1 MNNQFVKGM
10 RHGIPIL
17 LGYLSVSFGFGIL
30 AVDNGI
36 SPLAATVI
44 SGTNLTSAGQTSAVI
59 TIGAGGTMLSVVLQL
74 IITQFIINLRY
85 SLMAISLSQKLH
97 PSFTTPH
104 RLMAGFGITDEIFAV
119 AYAQPTPVT
128 PSYMY
133 GLMAVSWVGWVTGT
147 LLGAVAGQ
155 LLPEAVSE
163 AMGILLYGMFI
174 AIVVP
179 PARKE
184 KRVLFVVLA
193 AASFSVLFHF
203 VLPAVPAS
211 LAVVISAVVAAA
223 LGAWWFP
230 LRNEEDA
237 V

>member
-1 MNNQFVKGM
+1 MNNHFIKGM

-30 AVDNGI
+30 AVDNGL
-36 SPLAATVI
+36 SALAATII
-44 SGTNLTSAGQTSAVI
+44 SGTNLTSAGQTSAVL
-59 TIGAGGTMLSVVLQL
+59 TIGAGGTLLAVVLQL
-74 IITQFIINLRY
+74 VLTQFIINLRY

-104 RLMAGFGITDEIFAV
+104 RLLAGFGITDEIFAV

-128 PSYMY
+128 PPYMY
-133 GLMAVSWVGWVTGT
+133 GLIVVSWIGWVTGT

-155 LLPEAVSE
+155 LLPETVAN
-163 AMGILLYGMFI
+163 AMGILLYGMFV

-184 KRVLFVVLA
+184 KRILFVVLA
-193 AASFSVLFHF
+193 AAAFSVLFHVVF
-203 VLPAVPAS
+203 PTVPAS

-230 LRNEEDA
+230 LQEEGD